1 MPRSLN
7 HESEQELRVYVPT
20 SMSYIWREQQ
30 GKSEKTEQK
39 RVVSK
44 SGNDLLEIVL
54 LQKCCDKCLIFLHG
68 LNVKNSKKTILKVYF
83 IQTKDID
90 YSSFLLTRTECFPYS
105 LYRKE
110 KKRSVQTLWNFVS
123 NW

>member
-20 SMSYIWREQQ
+20 SMSYEGNNRENP
-30 GKSEKTEQK
+30 KRLKKK

-90 YSSFLLTRTECFPYS
+90 YSSFLLTGTECFPYS
-105 LYRKE
+105 PYRKE
-110 KKRSVQTLWNFVS
+110 TNVLYKLCETL
-123 NW
+123 